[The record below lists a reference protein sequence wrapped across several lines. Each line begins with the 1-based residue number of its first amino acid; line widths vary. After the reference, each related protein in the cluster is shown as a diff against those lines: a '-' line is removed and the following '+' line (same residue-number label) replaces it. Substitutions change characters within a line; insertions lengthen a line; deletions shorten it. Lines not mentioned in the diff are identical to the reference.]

1 MISIKGLIIKSDRG
15 IYFVKLTNGDEYQCK
30 ARGLFRK
37 EDKKPLVGDYVDIRI
52 SDEDGSGYIE
62 ELYPR
67 VSELLRPP
75 VANINQVIILMS
87 IREPDINLRLLD
99 KYLLMTEKADIKT
112 IIVFNKTDLIEQEEK
127 DYYQSIY
134 EDIGYDLYFNSNVE
148 GTKLH
153 LKELLED
160 KTTAITGP
168 SGVGKSTTLSYLF
181 PDKSFPIGEISQ
193 KLRRGKNT
201 TRHTEIKDIGFG
213 YILDTPGFSS
223 LSLDFIDNKEEIP
236 YLMKDFQS
244 FISKCSFKNCMHLN
258 EPDCGVKK
266 AVESNEIAESRYKNY
281 VSFVEEYEEKRRY

>member
-1 MISIKGLIIKSDRG
+1 MIIKSDRG
-15 IYFVKLTNGDEYQCK
+15 IYFVKLKNGEEYQCK

-52 SDEDGSGYIE
+52 SEEDGSGYIE
-62 ELYPR
+62 EIYPR

-75 VANINQVIILMS
+75 IANINQVIVLMS
-87 IREPDINLRLLD
+87 IKEPDINLRLLD

-112 IIVFNKTDLIEQEEK
+112 IVVFNKTDLIEKSEK

-153 LKELLED
+153 LKELLEG
-160 KTTAITGP
+160 KITAITGP

-181 PDKSFPIGEISQ
+181 PDRSFPIGEISQ
-193 KLRRGKNT
+193 KLKRGKNT

-213 YILDTPGFSS
+213 YISDTPGFSS

-236 YLMKDFQS
+236 HLMKDFKPY
-244 FISKCSFKNCMHLN
+244 ISKCRFKNCMHLN
-258 EPDCGVKK
+258 EPNCGVKD
-266 AVESNEIAESRYKNY
+266 AVEMKKISKTRYKNY
-281 VSFVEEYEEKRRY
+281 VSFVEEFEERKSY